1 MTLEKLAEL
10 ISNHVD
16 VAASEITAE
25 STFESL
31 GIDSLD
37 TVEIVMEIEEELGR
51 ELELDKKLKSVGELM
66 EFIQAKLG

>member
-16 VAASEITAE
+16 VDASEITAE

-37 TVEIVMEIEEELGR
+37 TVEIVMEIEEELGT
-51 ELELDKKLKSVGELM
+51 ELELDKKLKSVGELL

>member
-16 VAASEITAE
+16 VPASEITAE

-37 TVEIVMEIEEELGR
+37 TVEIVMEIEEELGQ